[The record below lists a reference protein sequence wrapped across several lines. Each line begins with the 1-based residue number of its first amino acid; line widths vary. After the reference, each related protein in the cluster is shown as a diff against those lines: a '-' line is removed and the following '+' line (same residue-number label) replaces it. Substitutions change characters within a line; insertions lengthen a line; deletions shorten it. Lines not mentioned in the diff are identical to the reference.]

1 MRVTKNLIE
10 TVVSAVMSDTPKE
23 DYDTKIR
30 AAVKALAVKS
40 MPPAVAKAYK
50 THPTWI
56 ETRSSWYP
64 AIGSVNHPSGGD
76 DLDYKS
82 DPVVMDLLAKAKL
95 QADTRH
101 KLRSQLLATLKGFT
115 TVKALR
121 EGLPDLVKYF
131 PVETA
136 TGYPLTVNTGD
147 LLTALKGA
155 GWQPK
160 KEKANERSKVP
171 TKAAG

>member
-23 DYDTKIR
+23 VYYTKIR
-30 AAVKALAVKS
+30 AAIEALAVKS

-50 THPTWI
+50 THPAWI
-56 ETRSSWYP
+56 RTSSSWYA
-64 AIGSVNHPSGGD
+64 AIGSVNYPRGGD

-95 QADTRH
+95 QADTRQ
-101 KLRSQLLATLKGFT
+101 KLRSQLSATLKGFT

-131 PVETA
+131 PPEAA
-136 TGYPLTVNTGD
+136 TSYPLAVNTGD

-160 KEKANERSKVP
+160 KEKENERKTVP
-171 TKAAG
+171 AKTAG